1 MTFSV
6 GGLLDIVDT
15 HSCHFHEGTP
25 FGDMEIGWRRRKD
38 YRQPLSVVQQPETAP
53 SVLISLLP
61 EKWKWTPVINYALP

>member
-6 GGLLDIVDT
+6 GLLDIVDT
-15 HSCHFHEGTP
+15 HSCHFHEVPP

-38 YRQPLSVVQQPETAP
+38 YRQPLYVVQQQESAP

-61 EKWKWTPVINYALP
+61 QKWKWTPVINYPLP